1 MPRLLIAD
9 DHGLY
14 RKGLRCALEAAI
26 PDAEVTEADGFD
38 GALARLEDSGA
49 FDLVLLDLNM
59 PGLVFP
65 DSLREVRAC
74 YPRMRF
80 AILSAS
86 DTRADMLASLAAG
99 ANGFISKLQM
109 DEEIVAA
116 VEDILSGR
124 IYVTPLMVKATV
136 STQAWGEAGPAR
148 PAEPVADVDYGRLTP
163 RQRDVLPLVA
173 RGLSNKEIAR
183 ELKIAEAT
191 TKIHMAALLRVLGVR
206 NRTEAAVRAQML
218 LTRGDHARSEP
229 EFKRPS

>member
-1 MPRLLIAD
+1 MTRILIAD

-14 RKGLRCALEAAI
+14 RKGLRCVLDLAFPGADI
-26 PDAEVTEADGFD
+26 VEADGFD
-38 GALARLEDSGA
+38 SAMERLEDSGA
-49 FDLVLLDLNM
+49 FDVALLDLNM

-74 YPRMRF
+74 YPRIRF

-99 ANGFISKLQM
+99 ANGFISKLQT
-109 DEEIVAA
+109 DDEIVAA
-116 VEDILSGR
+116 IQDILAGKV
-124 IYVTPLMVKATV
+124 YVSPLMVNGP
-136 STQAWGEAGPAR
+136 QLHAWNDPPAR
-148 PAEPVADVDYGRLTP
+148 TVEQATDVEYAKLTP

-218 LTRGDHARSEP
+218 IGRPDGGRQDGDG
-229 EFKRPS
+229 FKSA

>member
-1 MPRLLIAD
+1 MPRILIAD

-14 RKGLRCALEAAI
+14 RKGLRSALELALPHSEI
-26 PDAEVTEADGFD
+26 VEADGCD
-38 GALARLEDSGA
+38 RAMEHLEDDGS
-49 FDLVLLDLNM
+49 FDLALLDLNM

-74 YPRMRF
+74 YPRLRF

-86 DTRADMLASLAAG
+86 DTRTDMLTSLAAG
-99 ANGFISKLQM
+99 ANGFISKLQT
-109 DEEIVAA
+109 DDEIVAA
-116 VEDILSGR
+116 VKDILAGK
-124 IYVTPLMVKATV
+124 IYVSPLMVNGPQ
-136 STQAWGEAGPAR
+136 TQSWHEPAGR
-148 PAEPVADVDYGRLTP
+148 PEMAPDVEFAKLTP

-183 ELKIAEAT
+183 ELRIAEAT

-218 LTRGDHARSEP
+218 ISRHEAARHDQNS
-229 EFKRPS
+229 